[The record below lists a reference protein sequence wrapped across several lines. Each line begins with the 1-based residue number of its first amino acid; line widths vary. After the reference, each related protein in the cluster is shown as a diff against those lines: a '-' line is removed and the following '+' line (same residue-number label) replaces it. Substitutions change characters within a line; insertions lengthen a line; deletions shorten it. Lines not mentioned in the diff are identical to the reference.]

1 VRFGWDARKSDRNLR
16 ARGFDFEFATQVF
29 DGPTLERPDTRR
41 DYGERRVVAIGR
53 ADGIT
58 LTLVYTDRAV
68 KPTSKQSKA
77 GPSRGRASLAR
88 LRRVS
93 DATIQRT
100 SPRELRGLPDDFWA
114 AAQVV
119 EPVAK
124 QPISLRVDTDVLDW
138 FKAQGP
144 RYQSRIN
151 AVLRSFMTQASTAGR
166 RKAG

>member
-1 VRFGWDARKSDRNLR
+1 VS
-16 ARGFDFEFATQVF
+16 
-29 DGPTLERPDTRR
+29 
-41 DYGERRVVAIGR
+41 
-53 ADGIT
+53 
-58 LTLVYTDRAV
+58 V

-114 AAQVV
+114 SAQVV